1 MWLSVGSASSL
12 FVPTLTCLSALPWL
26 PVTGALGAVLDLP
39 EMRASA
45 VLGSSQP
52 RLGSER
58 DEAVLR
64 PRMPAEDSSCCEVP
78 SASAPSDTPQ
88 LNRPSAA
95 TSEMT
100 TVRGD
105 DVDMGD
111 SPGMG

>member
-1 MWLSVGSASSL
+1 KVGLLPPVMWLSVGSASSL
-12 FVPTLTCLSALPWL
+12 FVPTLTSLSALPWL

-64 PRMPAEDSSCCEVP
+64 PCMPAEDSSCWISGATRCEY
-78 SASAPSDTPQ
+78 
-88 LNRPSAA
+88 R
-95 TSEMT
+95 TSEA
-100 TVRGD
+100 RK
-105 DVDMGD
+105 
-111 SPGMG
+111 